1 MFMLP
6 SSETKKEYV
15 PLVYRH
21 PLNNLINALP
31 YIEEENVKDEKITN
45 LAYQMIEN
53 ELKTLKKKDYLEEL
67 PLPNLEFIFSDEFD
81 NEIEKIKSK
90 SNEKINKKYE
100 LDLNDIEKS
109 KENAEKMA
117 EYNTNK

>member
-6 SSETKKEYV
+6 NSEKMKENV
-15 PLVYRH
+15 PLVYQH

-53 ELKTLKKKDYLEEL
+53 ELKTLKKKDYLESL

-81 NEIEKIKSK
+81 TEIEKIKSK
-90 SNEKINKKYE
+90 SNERISKKYD
-100 LDLNDIEKS
+100 LDLTDVEKS
-109 KENAEKMA
+109 KENAGKLA